1 MQENKQNLRFTALY
15 CRLSSDDELKG
26 DSNSIIHQKQ
36 ILQDYALKHS
46 LTPTEIYVDDG
57 FTGTNFDR
65 PDFKRLLSDV
75 ENDLVKTVIV
85 KDLSRLGRNYLKVG
99 YYTEVLFPEKGVRF
113 ISIADNLDTSVN
125 DELNDFIP
133 FKNIMNE
140 WYAKDLARKQRA
152 VVKSKGNS
160 GIRLATRPLYG
171 YKKAENGDWLIDE
184 PTAAVVQKIF
194 DLYLKG
200 YGPASIANYLFA
212 NKVKKTK
219 GLL

>member
-1 MQENKQNLRFTALY
+1 MGTT
-15 CRLSSDDELKG
+15 
-26 DSNSIIHQKQ
+26 QK
-36 ILQDYALKHS
+36 Y
-46 LTPTEIYVDDG
+46 Y
-57 FTGTNFDR
+57 
-65 PDFKRLLSDV
+65 
-75 ENDLVKTVIV
+75 
-85 KDLSRLGRNYLKVG
+85 SRK
-99 YYTEVLFPEKGVRF
+99 KGVRF

-184 PTAAVVQKIF
+184 PTAAVVQK
-194 DLYLKG
+194 YL
-200 YGPASIANYLFA
+200 
-212 NKVKKTK
+212 TCT
-219 GLL
+219 